1 MMELYFKLV
10 IFLHIFA
17 TVKSTDEDV
26 DRPQLYVADNN
37 LHLMMPQKGY
47 INVNA
52 QKIMLNSLDIISTL
66 RDVQNVTNLMKAY
79 EILVWDFN
87 SKINRIET
95 KILTMGLGSAP
106 ASNNTLILSL
116 NARIQQF
123 ARRIAVV
130 ERNTKALTK
139 LLAVNECASNPC
151 QNGGTCIDIF
161 LGFVCQCPTG
171 WEGNT
176 CSIDVNE
183 CTRFV
188 GTDLGCQNGG
198 TCINLPGT
206 YQCQCTHG
214 WIGVHCNRK
223 SVDCVSGS
231 ADICGHGICVPQNGE
246 IGYKC
251 ICDSGWT
258 SSGSNPACTVDVDE
272 CKQNHPPCSTS
283 PLVQCINLPG
293 SFMCQHCPPGYTGN
307 GYYCAD
313 LNECELFNGGCSLN
327 PYVECINTLGSKNCG
342 PCPAGYRGD
351 GKTCTFSGICNINNG
366 GCNILATCV
375 HIPTISET
383 FVQCTCPAGYS
394 GSGIGPAGC
403 AKTTMSIPSCNPNPC
418 VHGICLISNVTQAVT
433 CNCNEGFTGALCDQ
447 PNNPCARNPCWNGG
461 TCNPRNNYRFTCSCL
476 PGLVGRLCQR
486 ERQVC
491 GETFN
496 STTGTLTYPPKD
508 FESIRTLNNFKCGW
522 TIETVLTDVV
532 TVEFSKF
539 NLADAPCTR
548 QWLKVHDG
556 RNGLAPVLGTVCGKT
571 LPFNGSITSTQNAI
585 YFSLGNTGQMNKR
598 PEFELSWTTKHA
610 ECDYILSSAGS
621 GVIVSPGWPNNYP
634 NNRNCYWYFR
644 VEESK
649 RLLFHVYSLDIGTNV
664 DCTGD
669 RLEFSSYTTPSEDSY
684 GTSLSEDG
692 THIFAKLCNSTIPP
706 PFRSYSYDGQ
716 IYFKSDAKE
725 PHGGFQIGYNLV
737 DAIPGCGGTYT
748 LREGYIQSIDLP
760 KNIESI
766 LCTYEIQVPV
776 DGYLELHFLDFV
788 IEGTCK
794 KTYTAIYRETALV
807 SKQCGRASPS
817 ETIRIDIANGTKVFL
832 KSQFTQGYASRWRV
846 KYSTVC
852 EKVFTDPLKTIK
864 ADPNSNCNFLIQQP
878 LGNIIF
884 LDLTLG
890 SMASGARV
898 YDGNSALSA
907 LYNEYTKPNEKVII
921 ESNTN
926 YLYIVSTQGNWTGSY
941 TVLDIGCGGLHKDD
955 LGTIAY
961 PPRAQDK
968 YLNDQKCRW
977 IIQAPPGNVVQ
988 LTWLTFNVEQSIG
1001 CSYDSVKIFDNNT
1014 DPGRGGL
1021 LGTFC
1026 GYHLPPIMLSTSN
1039 IMTIYF
1045 SSDHTISD
1053 AGFIASYIFI
1063 KEISVCGGNYFTSAG
1078 VIKSPGY
1085 PESYPT
1091 NKECIWTITV
1101 PPGSQIMLKFKS
1113 FDLEAYSSCRY
1124 DYLEVRNGGSSAAP
1138 LIGRYCGE
1146 TFPEEIPSHTNK
1158 LFLKFES
1165 DMSKT
1170 SRGFELE
1177 WTSASTGCGGNL
1189 NGPTGSIIS
1198 PHYPEPYTKSTDCL
1212 WQINV
1217 NIGSIIRMVFVDL
1230 DLEEHTKCS
1239 MDYVELFDGDKLT
1252 SKSLGKFCSRYN
1264 EPITATTN
1272 VVLVR
1277 FRSDVSFQGRGFNL
1291 QYSAICT
1298 NTLTGFGGVIESP
1311 NFPNAYPQDQNCN
1324 WDIVVYEG
1332 NKINIS
1338 FSDFSLE
1345 IPPAFDNNTCSFD
1358 YVEISYLITNPYEI
1372 ESPDPEFRKVD
1383 RFCGNKKPDLITV
1396 ESSHARI
1403 HFVSDNLLPAT
1414 GFRLEWKLFGCGG
1427 ILTDPSGSI
1436 FSPNYPNRYGSSV
1449 ECNWQ
1454 ISVPLGKSIEIEFV
1468 DMDIER
1474 DFGCP
1479 NDYIQIFN
1487 GPDSTYPEIT
1497 KICHQLEK
1505 TIVRSSGSNMFL
1517 LFKAD
1522 FNFEGR
1528 GFFATYS
1535 STSTSQY
1542 TKGYPQYPCV
1552 TEITFLA
1559 CGGTTTSS
1567 SGYIFSPNYPKNYE
1581 KNETCEWMISVD
1593 PHHIIRLQF
1602 QDFDLDA
1609 RADCKTDHVKVYDGP
1624 TQAYPVL
1631 TTLCGNSK
1639 GNQTIHSSYEHMLVE
1654 FRSGNHLTSKGFK
1667 AFYEQACGAIIK
1679 TSSSGIIKLRKEIIS
1694 YSYEEGSVCNYTIE
1708 AEDKSKHVRLTV
1720 TKFVKGIRWCDD
1732 EYPAIKI
1739 YNGFYNSSPIIGS
1752 YCRSTIPPII
1762 SDGSA
1767 LHIEIQMPIDLWL
1780 SYSVLESDCGGDLY
1794 LPEGYIASPGYAK
1807 RNIVS
1812 MNIITLDMPES
1823 DNCNQDYLEVR
1834 EDSSEGKLLGVFC
1847 GTNKPTS
1854 LTAVGKMV
1862 LLFKSSNLSQSI
1874 LQTTKGFYA
1883 EFSSREDNVLYGSEG
1898 LIGNLNYPDLSPS
1911 DMNTRSWLINTNTS
1925 TIIELTFQEFALES
1939 TGKEGECFT
1948 TAMKLYDG
1956 MDDEAPL
1963 LYSACGLVKDKT
1975 VLSTSNMMY
1984 IVLSLYSVR
1993 TDAYFLLKWRELPKK
2008 SAKTSH
2014 SNTTTSACTYEYTL
2028 NGQSNVTLSSPGYPN
2043 GYAHDSNCEWIYKI
2057 EPQYHLELEFV
2068 DLSLET
2074 WGKFRQCVF
2083 SDTVKVYTKYEKN
2096 GAWVPLIQICNNSKP
2111 DDRSVGTD
2119 LLKVEFSTNKYFNG
2133 SGFQAVIFGK
2143 CGGSLTEPNGK
2154 IIFNKDH
2161 AHDVECQWNITV
2173 RPGRTIN
2180 IRFVEFDLSQSDPD
2194 SKCRNYLMVRN
2205 GKFADSPFLQNGIF
2219 CGPNPPSSLQ
2229 SSSNYL
2235 YLKYVGSA
2243 HVKGFEI
2250 DYSEV
2255 SFSCGGSIRLGA
2267 EDSYTIQSPNYPNVP
2282 QPHTECIWIIRGPPG
2297 TSLQVEFEER
2307 FDISDEPRHDGLCGT
2322 DYVELR
2328 DGATEIADVIGTYC
2342 DDSPS
2347 TQFTSGNFLRVK
2359 YFTESNE
2366 PRNGFKAE
2374 VSIAKCGGTL
2384 KKLGTI
2390 DSKTSKIKLGSPCQ
2404 WLLVVSQGY
2413 HISMTLDIH
2422 RRSDRPSVMNCNADN
2437 VSKITI
2443 SQLGMDFINGFNKS
2457 DSELGTFC
2465 RNINSTVITSS
2476 TNKVMVRF
2484 EPKDDSYSFTLD
2496 FKWEME
2502 ECGGHLDQ
2510 ETGTL
2515 MSPGYPNMSF
2525 KNHYCWWGITV
2536 PKGRRISLLIEDL
2549 DIDEL
2554 TFFLIFEGAQEGPKL
2569 IKRKD
2574 IKAGATYETSDN
2586 GAHIIYWQTIPS
2598 TRRGVKITYTSEKP
2612 TVCTGNFNT
2621 ISGELHAPEGL
2632 NTFLCEYQHI
2642 SNQSQTLGMEL
2653 QLTIASQNSAM
2664 KKLVCPR
2671 STGISISGIN
2681 IQSSFCQ
2688 STNKRYAIAR
2698 SVSPLTT
2705 ITARQYLNTT
2715 LNFTVSFKTYQCGGK
2730 LNEAVLGQRG
2740 TISSPNFPNSSIDSV
2755 ECAWLVSLS
2764 SSQIK
2769 INFTTF
2775 ELQDDC
2781 DKNYVD
2787 IYNGESSADPHIG
2800 RYCNNNKP
2808 PLIVSQRENLLIEY
2822 KYHKTTNDSSKG
2834 FSLDYEPQQKG
2845 CGGIYQTNQATI
2857 QSPNYKQNYD
2867 NNVEC
2872 IWDIETSEGTMINLV
2887 FSGRF
2892 HIEESSNCS
2901 KDFIEIFDWKGVEWT
2916 SLGRKC
2922 GRNRPNQILSSNNKM
2937 KIMFRSN
2944 ENVTATGFEAGWSI
2958 KCGGKLLAEKEE
2970 KFLTSPPNINYNCT
2984 YEIISSKRNG
2994 LVGIRFE
3001 KFSLGDATHQS
3012 CSYRNLT
3019 IMGSPPRLSIL
3030 HNRRRLVF
3038 CANNIP
3044 PTQMYSNSVTLS
3056 YLSSM
3061 AYNMIGGFKLAY
3073 REESCGGNI
3082 SAPTA
3087 LESHIAQRSTQF
3099 GVICEWYITA
3109 PSDQVV
3115 VLSIHKL
3122 NTSMLTNCLGPSV
3135 NIFDGHDQRNE
3146 KRLAR
3151 LCGNIEEEKPIPS
3164 SSNTM
3169 LVKLTLSYSYI
3180 SDFQAEVYFTYGPAA
3195 GCGGKINLTETTQLQ
3210 MPTNLPHMDCHWTIT
3225 TSRDYKVQL
3234 EFTDIQLSNACP
3246 NPVRNYSFIFCEC
3259 SYAEVRDGAGPFA
3272 AQMIKLCTSTNGR
3285 NIKLTTSWNTAYVRL
3300 FSLTSQKELFKLTL
3314 TPVES
3319 KCGPS
3324 DLIAGKDFKELTSP
3338 DYPNSYPETIQ
3349 CTWIIRSAAILGK
3362 ILIHFEDFDF
3372 GTSPFRTSCDGD
3384 RLEIGEGR
3392 NQEIISEGF
3401 GPKAT
3406 HRNINIYNIRD
3417 HAVTYAFCDN
3427 SLKPFDHYSSGQ
3439 AVKLKFY
3446 SFPYSGKKGKGF
3458 KLKYALSG
3466 CNRTIESNDGRIQN
3480 DVNNKGD
3487 RDCATIIKADPN
3499 TTISIYFMTFYFI
3512 NPDKNC
3518 TKFGLEIR
3526 EGNETGP
3533 QIFKA
3538 CGYQLPNPLF
3548 SNSSQLY
3555 IRSYN
3560 LNTRKSN
3567 AYYSYN
3573 LMYVASEKKYGCGGK
3588 IFNSMGMFSS
3598 PMYPNPYREDI
3609 ECTWNILVPLDYKVA
3624 LKFKEFNI
3632 GGGCAKNKLVV
3643 ETNENDVP
3651 TVHTFCPGDAT
3662 PAILYSKNSLTLTY
3676 YSSVNNGGNGWL
3688 AVFQPTKYESDMLLR
3703 I

>member
-1 MMELYFKLV
+1 M
-10 IFLHIFA
+10 
-17 TVKSTDEDV
+17 T
-26 DRPQLYVADNN
+26 
-37 LHLMMPQKGY
+37 
-47 INVNA
+47 
-52 QKIMLNSLDIISTL
+52 
-66 RDVQNVTNLMKAY
+66 
-79 EILVWDFN
+79 
-87 SKINRIET
+87 
-95 KILTMGLGSAP
+95 
-106 ASNNTLILSL
+106 
-116 NARIQQF
+116 QF
-123 ARRIAVV
+123 SV
-130 ERNTKALTK
+130 E
-139 LLAVNECASNPC
+139 
-151 QNGGTCIDIF
+151 
-161 LGFVCQCPTG
+161 
-171 WEGNT
+171 
-176 CSIDVNE
+176 
-183 CTRFV
+183 
-188 GTDLGCQNGG
+188 
-198 TCINLPGT
+198 
-206 YQCQCTHG
+206 
-214 WIGVHCNRK
+214 
-223 SVDCVSGS
+223 
-231 ADICGHGICVPQNGE
+231 
-246 IGYKC
+246 
-251 ICDSGWT
+251 
-258 SSGSNPACTVDVDE
+258 
-272 CKQNHPPCSTS
+272 
-283 PLVQCINLPG
+283 
-293 SFMCQHCPPGYTGN
+293 
-307 GYYCAD
+307 
-313 LNECELFNGGCSLN
+313 
-327 PYVECINTLGSKNCG
+327 
-342 PCPAGYRGD
+342 
-351 GKTCTFSGICNINNG
+351 
-366 GCNILATCV
+366 
-375 HIPTISET
+375 
-383 FVQCTCPAGYS
+383 
-394 GSGIGPAGC
+394 
-403 AKTTMSIPSCNPNPC
+403 
-418 VHGICLISNVTQAVT
+418 
-433 CNCNEGFTGALCDQ
+433 
-447 PNNPCARNPCWNGG
+447 
-461 TCNPRNNYRFTCSCL
+461 
-476 PGLVGRLCQR
+476 
-486 ERQVC
+486 
-491 GETFN
+491 
-496 STTGTLTYPPKD
+496 
-508 FESIRTLNNFKCGW
+508 
-522 TIETVLTDVV
+522 
-532 TVEFSKF
+532 
-539 NLADAPCTR
+539 
-548 QWLKVHDG
+548 
-556 RNGLAPVLGTVCGKT
+556 
-571 LPFNGSITSTQNAI
+571 
-585 YFSLGNTGQMNKR
+585 
-598 PEFELSWTTKHA
+598 
-610 ECDYILSSAGS
+610 
-621 GVIVSPGWPNNYP
+621 
-634 NNRNCYWYFR
+634 
-644 VEESK
+644 
-649 RLLFHVYSLDIGTNV
+649 
-664 DCTGD
+664 
-669 RLEFSSYTTPSEDSY
+669 
-684 GTSLSEDG
+684 
-692 THIFAKLCNSTIPP
+692 
-706 PFRSYSYDGQ
+706 
-716 IYFKSDAKE
+716 
-725 PHGGFQIGYNLV
+725 
-737 DAIPGCGGTYT
+737 AIPGCGGTYT

-817 ETIRIDIANGTKVFL
+817 ETIRIDIANGTKV
-832 KSQFTQGYASRWRV
+832 
-846 KYSTVC
+846 
-852 EKVFTDPLKTIK
+852 
-864 ADPNSNCNFLIQQP
+864 
-878 LGNIIF
+878 
-884 LDLTLG
+884 
-890 SMASGARV
+890 

-941 TVLDIGCGGLHKDD
+941 TVLDIATQLVSCQLLTTGCGGLHKDD

-1609 RADCKTDHVKVYDGP
+1609 RADCKTDHVKVYATEENQGLNIVYDGP

-1667 AFYEQACGAIIK
+1667 AFYEQKLKINVGVIPPSK
-1679 TSSSGIIKLRKEIIS
+1679 TQ
-1694 YSYEEGSVCNYTIE
+1694 T
-1708 AEDKSKHVRLTV
+1708 KHVRLTV

-1780 SYSVLESDCGGDLY
+1780 SYSVLESG
-1794 LPEGYIASPGYAK
+1794 
-1807 RNIVS
+1807 NIVS

-2161 AHDVECQWNITV
+2161 AHDVE
-2173 RPGRTIN
+2173 
-2180 IRFVEFDLSQSDPD
+2180 
-2194 SKCRNYLMVRN
+2194 
-2205 GKFADSPFLQNGIF
+2205 
-2219 CGPNPPSSLQ
+2219 
-2229 SSSNYL
+2229 
-2235 YLKYVGSA
+2235 
-2243 HVKGFEI
+2243 GFEI

-2307 FDISDEPRHDGLCGT
+2307 FDISDEPSTETDRHDGLCGT

-2664 KKLVCPR
+2664 KKL
-2671 STGISISGIN
+2671 
-2681 IQSSFCQ
+2681 
-2688 STNKRYAIAR
+2688 
-2698 SVSPLTT
+2698 
-2705 ITARQYLNTT
+2705 ARQYLNTT

-3246 NPVRNYSFIFCEC
+3246 NPVR
-3259 SYAEVRDGAGPFA
+3259 DGAGPFA

-3384 RLEIGEGR
+3384 RLEIGE
-3392 NQEIISEGF
+3392 
-3401 GPKAT
+3401 
-3406 HRNINIYNIRD
+3406 
-3417 HAVTYAFCDN
+3417 
-3427 SLKPFDHYSSGQ
+3427 
-3439 AVKLKFY
+3439 
-3446 SFPYSGKKGKGF
+3446 
-3458 KLKYALSG
+3458 G

-3676 YSSVNNGGNGWL
+3676 YSSVNNGGNG
-3688 AVFQPTKYESDMLLR
+3688 
-3703 I
+3703 